1 MESLGCL
8 GSANN
13 AEGRVA
19 VSLQRAAKATR
30 PPAKLQRAAGTPHP
44 RGTTFE
50 FYKQVK
56 GRWQL
61 DAIFD
66 DKGLALEEAKL
77 FLARARDYVAVR
89 VMAVEPHDAEF
100 LESIIFRGVS
110 GERGKPAAAGKA
122 KITTNTDVVEHGVR
136 RTEAQRQPFSF
147 KALWRSPVAKVGAV
161 LVLLVV
167 VFAVLNHYNVQNH
180 PSAFDSP
187 EAQKVK
193 SVRAPWNQ

>member
-1 MESLGCL
+1 VF
-8 GSANN
+8 GSADN

-30 PPAKLQRAAGTPHP
+30 PPAKLQRSAGTPHP

-50 FYKQVK
+50 FYKQAK

-89 VMAVEPHDAEF
+89 VMAVEPHDTEF
-100 LESIIFRGVS
+100 LEFIVFRGAS
-110 GERGKPAAAGKA
+110 GERGKPATAGKP

-136 RTEAQRQPFSF
+136 RGEGPRRPFSF
-147 KALWRSPVAKVGAV
+147 KAVWRSPYAKVGV
-161 LVLLVV
+161 VILLLVV
-167 VFAVLNHYNVQNH
+167 GFAVLNHYNVQNH
-180 PSAFDSP
+180 PSAFDSR
-187 EAQKVK
+187 EAQQPKA
-193 SVRAPWNQ
+193 VRTPWNE